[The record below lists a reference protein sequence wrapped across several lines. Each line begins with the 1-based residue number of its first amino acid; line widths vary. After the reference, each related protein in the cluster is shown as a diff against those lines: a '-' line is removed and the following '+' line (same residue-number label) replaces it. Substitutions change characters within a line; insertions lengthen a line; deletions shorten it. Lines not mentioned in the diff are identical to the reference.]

1 MSAEAL
7 FVTDKKSE
15 SDVAVEVKI
24 ASKVV
29 ASVASAFSKDD
40 LVKVKVPS
48 RLVRTPRFER
58 YRDEVPKPVSA
69 PFVRD
74 LSLLTTA
81 AATGSLFSGPAS
93 VVAEPVLVSS
103 FNFVRD

>member
-58 YRDEVPKPVSA
+58 
-69 PFVRD
+69 
-74 LSLLTTA
+74 
-81 AATGSLFSGPAS
+81 
-93 VVAEPVLVSS
+93 
-103 FNFVRD
+103 